1 VLFNV
6 LSVAG
11 WSTWATDEEVVEP
24 KRSGM
29 FESDD
34 KGYRRWRT

>member
-11 WSTWATDEEVVEP
+11 WSTWAADEVGVEP
-24 KRSGM
+24 KRSEM
-29 FESDD
+29 FESDEE
-34 KGYRRWRT
+34 GYRRWRT